1 MKKFWKKESKKE
13 KGYKIAFCDTYD
25 LNTKFGE
32 WKGTFDTYEAA
43 DHTIRMGW
51 NKSIIQKIENAYQIN
66 DAWLVI
72 EKIL

>member
-1 MKKFWKKESKKE
+1 MKFWKKESKKE
-13 KGYKIAFCDTYD
+13 KGYKIAFCDTYN

-32 WKGTFDTYEAA
+32 WNGIFNTYDEA
-43 DHTIRMGW
+43 DHAIRMGW
-51 NKSIIQKIENAYQIN
+51 GKSIKQKIEDAYQID